1 MKLSIVERIQLIGL
15 LPGEGN
21 AVTLRI
27 VNDLRNDL
35 SFSEKEIKEAG
46 IKQDV
51 ENNRVVWNGACDL
64 VKDVKIGDTARG
76 VIVDALKKMDDEK
89 KLTLAIMPVYER
101 FLQGG

>member
-35 SFSEKEIKEAG
+35 SFSEKEIKEAE
-46 IKQDV
+46 IRQDV
-51 ENNRVVWNGACDL
+51 ENNRVAWNGARDL

-101 FLQGG
+101 FMQGD